1 MEGFDT
7 TGIVTKKEQVV
18 LCPEPVDDDALIR
31 SVCMYQCPRTDH
43 EVIRCSGA
51 LYYWCSRDMTGH
63 LIERYKELKR

>member
-1 MEGFDT
+1 MEAEVKQG
-7 TGIVTKKEQVV
+7 QVV
-18 LCPEPVDDDALIR
+18 KLTTDDALIR